1 MSWCICV
8 HMGVGGGEGEQL
20 ILLQYEIVEL
30 LIIFLHC
37 FSWLY
42 FCTVCS
48 AFQVDVAGQHKV
60 NGLL

>member
-1 MSWCICV
+1 MCAY
-8 HMGVGGGEGEQL
+8 GGGGEGEQL
-20 ILLQYEIVEL
+20 IQYEIVEL

-37 FSWLY
+37 FLWLH

-48 AFQVDVAGQHKV
+48 AFQVDAAGQHKV